1 MAIENF
7 DALHQL
13 HQEWKKDLLLSEKE
27 IKSLTAELTELSNQ
41 SLDQDQQVKIEHFQN
56 ALIRQ
61 KEVVND
67 ELQLIIKADKMM
79 SESNGEAAQ
88 LQMLHNKLQDDMDT
102 FDRLF
107 TDLREEFKAFKRSL
121 LKS

>member
-41 SLDQDQQVKIEHFQN
+41 SLDHDQQMKVGHFQN
-56 ALIRQ
+56 ALVRQ

-79 SESNGEAAQ
+79 SESDGEAAQ